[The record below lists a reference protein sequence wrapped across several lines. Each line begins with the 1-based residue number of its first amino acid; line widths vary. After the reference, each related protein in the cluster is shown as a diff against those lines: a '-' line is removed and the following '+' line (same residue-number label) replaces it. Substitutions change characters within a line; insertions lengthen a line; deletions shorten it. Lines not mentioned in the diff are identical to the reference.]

1 MPQDDGLR
9 RLRLFTKAALESRL
23 LEKKKEKRLL
33 PKKKK
38 KFEVAIVCLDEG
50 VPSLYHPFGTQ

>member
-23 LEKKKEKRLL
+23 LEKRKEKRLL

-38 KFEVAIVCLDEG
+38 KI
-50 VPSLYHPFGTQ
+50 